1 MWNRQFFYSSIVA
14 WAGLFVNPVMGLSS
28 LSKITNNT
36 TAVHQ
41 GIRSN
46 TWLWNLFE
54 VHSPWYQTVTDNYVK
69 YSSEI
74 DWYCTS
80 HIINV
85 TSPTSLT
92 IDTRTRIHNDLLVH
106 QHMNWHSCKTHPQ
119 TGSMVCLATTTT
131 DNEKEKKTNETEYT
145 IKDVWST
152 ENDKA
157 AAIVITKNDN
167 LTMYVWTTDTQVFF
181 DQIEPFVYKQ
191 LDEWN
196 YTGNHKAPVVVYDND
211 VC

>member
-1 MWNRQFFYSSIVA
+1 
-14 WAGLFVNPVMGLSS
+14 
-28 LSKITNNT
+28 
-36 TAVHQ
+36 
-41 GIRSN
+41 
-46 TWLWNLFE
+46 
-54 VHSPWYQTVTDNYVK
+54 
-69 YSSEI
+69 
-74 DWYCTS
+74 
-80 HIINV
+80 
-85 TSPTSLT
+85 
-92 IDTRTRIHNDLLVH
+92 
-106 QHMNWHSCKTHPQ
+106 
-119 TGSMVCLATTTT
+119 MVCLATTTT